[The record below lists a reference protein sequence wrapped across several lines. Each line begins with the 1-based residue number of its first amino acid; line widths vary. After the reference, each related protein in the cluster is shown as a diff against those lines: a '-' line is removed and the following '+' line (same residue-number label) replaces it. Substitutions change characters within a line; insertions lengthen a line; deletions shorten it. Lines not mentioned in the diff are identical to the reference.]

1 MKKIAHLV
9 SFCLLLVLTTE
20 VFAKSVDPIRHAAG
34 SAEARLAL
42 DSFKGRI
49 LNKFSGLSDS
59 HKESVLYGMYRLG
72 VKTQNKLQSMDVQKI
87 AAKLNAKADSDTSA
101 QAVLSDDEA
110 AASEFVSES
119 VSSEGTSQM
128 SIQGSQVEGFLE
140 ASAQA
145 LASVGT
151 PMDANGKFK
160 RLGRADFMKSVR
172 QQLLGDGNWEGLGQ
186 ALVAFFVGIVVLLAL
201 GAAVIIGLSAVAF
214 GLPGALISAAVIGLI
229 LIVVLNG

>member
-42 DSFKGRI
+42 DAFKGRV

-87 AAKLNAKADSDTSA
+87 AARLNAKTESNSSA
-101 QAVLSDDEA
+101 PAVLSDDEA
-110 AASEFVSES
+110 AASEFVSEGIS
-119 VSSEGTSQM
+119 DENA
-128 SIQGSQVEGFLE
+128 SQVNVQASQISGFLE
-140 ASAQA
+140 ASGKA

-151 PMDANGKFK
+151 PVDAKGNFK

-172 QQLLGDGNWEGLGQ
+172 QQLLGDGNWEGLGE
-186 ALVAFFVGIVVLLAL
+186 ALIVLITGLFVLLAL
-201 GAAVIIGLSAVAF
+201 GAAAIIGLSALAF
-214 GLPGALISAAVIGLI
+214 GLPGALVSAAVIGLVVIII
-229 LIVVLNG
+229 LNS